1 MAVIAPQESSHVV
14 TGYARLAPFYDQFT
28 AGYDYDTWT
37 EALETLARAHGLRGR
52 RLLDLACGTGKSFV
66 PFLSRDYAVTACD
79 ISPEMVAAA
88 AAKPETRGARLLIA
102 DMRELPDLGRFDLIT
117 CLDDSL
123 NYLLEDSEL
132 IAALAG
138 MRRSLA
144 EHGLVV
150 FDCNSATTYRTA
162 FRSEFVREQDGL
174 FFAWRGGGSADGGLA
189 SATIDIFA
197 RGEDG
202 WDRHR
207 SDHVQRHFTREA
219 IERGLAAAG
228 LELVAVRGQSPGGHL
243 DTAAD
248 EGRHT
253 KLVYLARR
261 AQIQNNDL
269 RGGACA

>member
-1 MAVIAPQESSHVV
+1 MAVIAPRETNHVV
-14 TGYARLAPFYDQFT
+14 EGYAQLAPFYDRFT
-28 AGYDYDTWT
+28 AGYDYATFT
-37 EALETLARAHGLRGR
+37 AALETLARDHGLRGW
-52 RLLDLACGTGKSFV
+52 RLLDIACGTGKSFV
-66 PFLSRDYAVTACD
+66 PFLARGYEVTALD

-88 AAKPETRGARLLIA
+88 WAKPETRAARLLVA

-123 NYLLEDSEL
+123 NYLLEDAEL
-132 IAALAG
+132 VAALTG

-144 EHGLVV
+144 AQGLVV

-174 FFAWRGGGSADGGLA
+174 FFAWRGGGSAEGGLA

-202 WDRHR
+202 WNRHR
-207 SDHVQRHFTREA
+207 SDHVQRHFTRAA
-219 IERGLAAAG
+219 IERALAAAG
-228 LELVAVRGQSPGGHL
+228 LELVAVRGQSPGGRL
-243 DTAAD
+243 DTTAD

-261 AQIQNNDL
+261 AQFQHSDL
-269 RGGACA
+269 RGGACT